1 MDSEVLDLDT
11 HKELLVLAKLN
22 EEGLNRELQK
32 GYDDML
38 AGRTRD
44 AKQVFADIRRD
55 YGL

>member
-22 EEGLNRELQK
+22 EEGVNRELQK